1 MSVQTDVIIIGAGVA
16 GLTAA
21 IYAQR
26 AGLRSVVL
34 DKGTYGGQAAIT
46 NEIEN
51 YPGIPLV
58 TGVEFATAV
67 YQQATSQGADVR
79 FEEVTETS
87 LEGPVKTVRTTSET
101 YEGKAVILANGAKRR
116 KLGAPGEEEFTGRGV
131 SYCATCDGAF
141 FRGKEVAVVGGGNT
155 AMEDALFLSNLC
167 AKVTLIH
174 RRDSFT
180 AELPLVR
187 AIRSKENVEI
197 LYSSAV
203 GRIDGEKTVSTIL
216 VKNRGDGAERTIPV
230 SALFIA
236 IGYEPDNGLFA
247 GQVELDQRGYIS
259 AGEDCRTSCPGVYA
273 AGDCRTKEL
282 RQIVTAAADGAIAA
296 FGAGNQ
302 INQE

>member
-247 GQVELDQRGYIS
+247 GQVELDQRGYIR